1 MKWGAEDSMLVAL
14 DPLSCVRANR
24 RIEMQKGLERRD
36 DVEPFVEGERAQ
48 RVTNQNFV
56 RDLWRRS
63 TMKSPDQLSN
73 ASVD

>member
-1 MKWGAEDSMLVAL
+1 MLVAL